1 MLDINMRNLLKV
13 PLRMI
18 YSILAILFSSFQSLW
33 ATEITFNTTMLAINK
48 EVYSIEIA
56 KTQDQ
61 RQQGLMFRDK
71 LGSKNGMVFIY
82 PNSARHRIWMKN
94 TIIKLTVLWI
104 DKGGQ
109 VLGIQRLEP
118 CQRDPCKS
126 YGLNQPSKYIIELNH
141 QAHNIK
147 IGDEISGLNQL

>member
-1 MLDINMRNLLKV
+1 MRNLLKM
-13 PLRMI
+13 PSRMI
-18 YSILAILFSSFQSLW
+18 YSTLVILIYSFQSLG
-33 ATEITFNTTMLAINK
+33 ATEITFNTTTLAINK
-48 EVYSIEIA
+48 EVYSLEIA

-61 RQQGLMFRDK
+61 RQQGLMFREK
-71 LGSKNGMVFIY
+71 LDSKDGMVFIY
-82 PNSARHRIWMKN
+82 PNSASHRIWMKN
-94 TIIKLTVLWI
+94 TKIKLTVIWI
-104 DKGGQ
+104 DEVGQ

-126 YGLNQPSKYIIELNH
+126 YGLNQSSRYIIELNH

>member
-1 MLDINMRNLLKV
+1 MCNLLKM
-13 PLRMI
+13 PWRMI
-18 YSILAILFSSFQSLW
+18 YFTVVILISSFQSLG
-33 ATEITFNTTMLAINK
+33 AAEINFSTTKLAINLK
-48 EVYSIEIA
+48 VYSLEIA

-61 RQQGLMFRDK
+61 RQHGLMFRKK

-94 TIIKLTVLWI
+94 TKIRLTVIWINEGGKVIGIKL
-104 DKGGQ
+104 
-109 VLGIQRLEP
+109 LEP

-126 YGLNQPSKYIIELNH
+126 YGLNQSSRYILELNH

>member
-1 MLDINMRNLLKV
+1 MCNLLKM
-13 PLRMI
+13 PWRMI
-18 YSILAILFSSFQSLW
+18 YSTVVILISSFQSLG
-33 ATEITFNTTMLAINK
+33 ATEITFSTTMLAINLK
-48 EVYSIEIA
+48 VYSLEIA

-61 RQQGLMFRDK
+61 RQHGLMFRKK

-94 TIIKLTVLWI
+94 TKIRLTVIWI
-104 DKGGQ
+104 NEGGK
-109 VLGIQRLEP
+109 VIGIKRLEP

-126 YGLNQPSKYIIELNH
+126 YGLNQSSRYILELNH